1 MKRLTILLLISVLV
15 LSSAFAADSTYKGS
29 GTSPTAASASM
40 DLKLTSSILT
50 NPVVLYGFYS
60 NTGDTS
66 KTSGRVIDGTLVLE
80 EKLKSTSRNSS
91 TRYGTGV
98 FSVYFYCFSED
109 KLTGTLSWSS
119 LTSSSSSS
127 SYSYSY
133 SYSYPPLP
141 STLSVKI
148 EGTRSDNNKSV
159 TSTSN
164 STDSKTSLVIF
175 SFDPSSDY
183 VYKHYTFTGTVTTE
197 EYSYYSYY
205 SYYSSSTSYTG
216 AIYFTVTV
224 AS

>member
-1 MKRLTILLLISVLV
+1 MKRLTILLLISVLI

-66 KTSGRVIDGTLVLE
+66 KTSGRVINGTLVLE
-80 EKLKSTSRNSS
+80 EKLKSTSSYYSS
-91 TRYGTGV
+91 RYGTGV

-109 KLTGTLSWSS
+109 KLTGTLSWSD
-119 LTSSSSSS
+119 LSSSSRKGRSLELTIS
-127 SYSYSY
+127 
-133 SYSYPPLP
+133 
-141 STLSVKI
+141 
-148 EGTRSDNNKSV
+148 GTRSDNNKSV

-164 STDSKTSLVIF
+164 STDSETSLVIF
-175 SFDPSSDY
+175 SFDPSSNG
-183 VYKHYTFTGTVTTE
+183 VYKHYIFTGTVTTE
-197 EYSYYSYY
+197 EYSYYSG
-205 SYYSSSTSYTG
+205 YSSSTSYTG

>member
-133 SYSYPPLP
+133 SYPPLP

>member
-1 MKRLTILLLISVLV
+1 MKRLTILLLISVLI

-66 KTSGRVIDGTLVLE
+66 KTSGRVINGTLVLE
-80 EKLKSTSRNSS
+80 EKLKSTSSYYSS
-91 TRYGTGV
+91 RYGTGV

-109 KLTGTLSWSS
+109 KLTGTLSWSDLSSRNGRS
-119 LTSSSSSS
+119 LELTISGTRSDTNKSVNKTSSSSTS
-127 SYSYSY
+127 
-133 SYSYPPLP
+133 
-141 STLSVKI
+141 
-148 EGTRSDNNKSV
+148 
-159 TSTSN
+159 STS
-164 STDSKTSLVIF
+164 LEIF
-175 SFDPSSDY
+175 SFAPSSNG

-197 EYSYYSYY
+197 EYTYYR
-205 SYYSSSTSYTG
+205 SSTSYTG

>member
-1 MKRLTILLLISVLV
+1 MKRLTILLFISVLV

-50 NPVVLYGFYS
+50 DPVVLYGFYS

-66 KTSGRVIDGTLVLE
+66 KTSGRVINGTLVLE

-133 SYSYPPLP
+133 SYPPLP

-175 SFDPSSDY
+175 SFDPSSNG
-183 VYKHYTFTGTVTTE
+183 VYKHYIFTGTVTTE
-197 EYSYYSYY
+197 EYSYYSG
-205 SYYSSSTSYTG
+205 YSSSTSYTG